1 MNLTRFGIWTSYRSI
16 GAENAAPAARLAQEL
31 GYGAFWLGGSPE
43 ADELRPLLAATE
55 TLVAVTGIVN
65 VWNSDPVT
73 VAAEAAAL
81 ERDYADR
88 SLIGIGAGHP
98 EATSDYTRPR
108 HATIAFLD
116 ALDAAPAALPRERRL
131 LAALG
136 PKMLDLARERSLGS
150 HPYFTNVEHTRF
162 ARDRLGSAPLLA
174 PELACVVDTD
184 AERARASAREYA
196 AVYLGLSNYTNNLL
210 RFGFTESDIA
220 DGGSD
225 RLIDAVIPHG
235 SATEI
240 AAVAHAHLEAGADHV
255 CLQPV
260 GVSGV
265 PREQWTALA
274 RALEL

>member
-1 MNLTRFGIWTSYRSI
+1 MNLTRFGIWTSYRAI
-16 GAENAAPAARLAQEL
+16 GVENAAPAARLVQDL

-43 ADELRPLLAATE
+43 VDELRPLLAATD
-55 TLVAVTGIVN
+55 TLVAATGIVN
-65 VWNSDPVT
+65 LWKSDPAR
-73 VAAEAAAL
+73 VAAEAAAID
-81 ERDYADR
+81 RDYTDR

-98 EATSDYTRPR
+98 EATSDYNRPR
-108 HATIAFLD
+108 HATIEFFD
-116 ALDAAPAALPRERRL
+116 VLDAAPAPLPRERRV

-136 PKMLDLARERSLGS
+136 PKMLDLAGERSLGS

-162 ARDRLGSAPLLA
+162 ARDRLGSGPLLA

-184 AERARASAREYA
+184 AELARASAREYA
-196 AVYLGLSNYTNNLL
+196 ALYLGLSNYTNNLL
-210 RFGFTESDIA
+210 RFGFTARDIA

-235 SATEI
+235 SAAEI
-240 AAVAHAHLEAGADHV
+240 AEVAHAHLEAGADHV

-260 GVSGV
+260 AVSGV

>member
-1 MNLTRFGIWTSYRSI
+1 MNLTRFGIWTHYHAI
-16 GAENAAPAARLAQEL
+16 GIDNAAQAARLAEDL

-43 ADELRPLLAATE
+43 ASALRPLLEATE
-55 TLVAVTGIVN
+55 TLVAATGITNIWV
-65 VWNSDPVT
+65 SDPAT

-81 ERDYADR
+81 EADYADR

-108 HATIAFLD
+108 HATIEFLD
-116 ALDAAPAALPRERRL
+116 VLDAAPVALPRGRRV

-162 ARDRLGSAPLLA
+162 ARDRLGSGSLLA

-184 AERARASAREYA
+184 VERARASARKYA
-196 AVYLGLSNYTNNLL
+196 AVYLGLSNYTDNLL
-210 RFGFTESDIA
+210 RFGMTERDIA

-235 SATEI
+235 SAAEI
-240 AAVAHAHLEAGADHV
+240 AEVVHSHLEAGADHV

-265 PREQWTALA
+265 PREEWTALA

>member
-1 MNLTRFGIWTSYRSI
+1 MNLTRFGIWTSYRTI
-16 GAENAAPAARLAQEL
+16 GVENAPQAAALAQDL

-43 ADELRPLLAATE
+43 ADELRPLLAATD
-55 TLVAVTGIVN
+55 TLVAATGITNLWV
-65 VWNSDPVT
+65 SDPAT

-81 ERDYADR
+81 ERDYAGR

-98 EATSDYTRPR
+98 EADSDYTRPR
-108 HATIAFLD
+108 RATIAFLD
-116 ALDAAPAALPRERRL
+116 ALDAVPEALPRERRV

-136 PKMLDLARERSLGS
+136 PKMLDLAGERSLGS

-162 ARDRLGSAPLLA
+162 ARDRLGSGALLA

-184 AERARASAREYA
+184 VERARASARQYA

-210 RFGFTESDIA
+210 QFGFTERDLA

-235 SATEI
+235 SGVAI
-240 AAVAHAHLEAGADHV
+240 AEVVHAHLEAGADHV

-265 PREQWTALA
+265 PAEQWTALA
-274 RALEL
+274 HALGL